1 MKYAGLPFPEP
12 PKEKDWEF
20 IKDRWKLDRDPTL
33 TVLDEGVWMEIEI
46 YHRWAWRKVRALV
59 NGDVYYDGT
68 FPGLYSAQG
77 IGSSH
82 KIYRIGEDIL
92 DCTDVNLSNDEVR
105 KMTYDFIMSHVNP
118 AVNLD
123 TFGEDDMLDI

>member
-1 MKYAGLPFPEP
+1 MKYTGLPFPEP

-20 IKDRWKLDRDPTL
+20 IKDRWNLDRDPTL
-33 TVLDEGVWMEIEI
+33 TVLDDGVWMEIEL
-46 YHRWAWRKVRALV
+46 YYGWAWRKVRALV

-68 FPGLYSAQG
+68 FCGMYSAQG

-82 KIYRIGEDIL
+82 KKYRIGEDVL
-92 DCTDVNLSNDEVR
+92 DCTDVNLPSDEVR

-118 AVNLD
+118 AGNLD